1 MNSETKMTIL
11 AVLTVGFLLLGG
23 VGGCMVGRPY
33 YTKWTAQMEGEADL
47 AKAESTKKIAVET
60 AKAKRDAA
68 EMEAEAEVTRANGVA
83 KANKIIGDSLKENES
98 YLRYLWIMSIDHES
112 AKTII
117 YIPTE
122 ANLPIL
128 EAGRLGEHKEPQ
140 PKEQK

>member
-1 MNSETKMTIL
+1 
-11 AVLTVGFLLLGG
+11 
-23 VGGCMVGRPY
+23 
-33 YTKWTAQMEGEADL
+33 
-47 AKAESTKKIAVET
+47 VET